1 MFPLSPFYYFEIGA
15 LLISILVLYKFN
27 HKTLRWFIPF
37 LFLIICVEFTGR
49 YFKKIL
55 HEPNTW
61 LYNISIPFEYL
72 FYGFIISS
80 LCLTPSYKKVI
91 IYGMALFTAFML
103 IDLLL
108 IQGLSLPNT
117 NTYKIGCSLM
127 IFFSGLGLLDLFKND
142 EHTSLLKNPL
152 FWISTGVLFFNVGDF
167 ISFFLID
174 TFLKRDWEITKLF
187 DVINNKMIYV
197 LYTCISI
204 AIICSNQWERKQQET
219 SV

>member
-37 LFLIICVEFTGR
+37 LFLMVCVEFTAR
-49 YFKKIL
+49 YVRKIL

-61 LYNISIPFEYL
+61 LYNISIPVEYL
-72 FYGFIISS
+72 FYGFIIGS
-80 LCLTPSYKKVI
+80 LCLTPLYKKVI
-91 IYGMALFTAFML
+91 IYSMALFTAFML
-103 IDLLL
+103 IDLFL

>member
-142 EHTSLLKNPL
+142 EHSSVLKNPL
-152 FWISTGVLFFNVGDF
+152 FWISSGVLFFNVGDF
-167 ISFFLID
+167 TSFFLID
-174 TFLKRDWEITKLF
+174 SFLKKRLG
-187 DVINNKMIYV
+187 NN
-197 LYTCISI
+197 
-204 AIICSNQWERKQQET
+204 
-219 SV
+219 